1 MEKDLYPPV
10 RAFFEGLGYSCDGEV
25 ENMDLYMEKDGLN
38 AAVEFKQKLDF
49 RVVQQA
55 ALRQKVCDA
64 VFIAVPQ
71 PGDLRSRAFRDKLY
85 LLQRLGI
92 GLIAV
97 SRRSDSVKIL
107 SEPAEHD
114 LSAYRTRSRA
124 VRERVKKEFSARRLR
139 NNTGGVGGMKKMT
152 AYREDAL
159 LVLYALREAG
169 GTAAPKQLA
178 ASSGVVRARD
188 ILYDDHYGWFTHP
201 EKGSYGIS
209 PEGSAALTQYAEEL
223 RLLLPARASRAGTNG
238 ESDR

>member
-92 GLIAV
+92 GLIALPLENDV
-97 SRRSDSVKIL
+97 
-107 SEPAEHD
+107 PA
-114 LSAYRTRSRA
+114 LCGLVIAGLGNGPAYPCIIHATPTDFG
-124 VRERVKKEFSARRLR
+124 RENSQSL
-139 NNTGGVGGMKKMT
+139 VGMQMNP
-152 AYREDAL
+152 A
-159 LVLYALREAG
+159 VLYIRRQPG
-169 GTAAPKQLA
+169 GILLPNA
-178 ASSGVVRARD
+178 ASIGQEAVCIAHRAYFVKPGN
-188 ILYDDHYGWFTHP
+188 LF
-201 EKGSYGIS
+201 
-209 PEGSAALTQYAEEL
+209 L
-223 RLLLPARASRAGTNG
+223 
-238 ESDR
+238 